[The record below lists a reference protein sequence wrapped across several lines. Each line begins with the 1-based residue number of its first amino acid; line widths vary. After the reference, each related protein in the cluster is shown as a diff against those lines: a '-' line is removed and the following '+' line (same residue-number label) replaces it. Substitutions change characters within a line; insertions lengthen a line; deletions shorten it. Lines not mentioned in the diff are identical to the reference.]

1 MTDENH
7 LIKRL
12 PPAARKRLLD
22 ICEPI
27 QLTRGEVLG
36 ECGAPT
42 RNVYFPID
50 CFISMGLS
58 TDGNPALEVG
68 MVGSEGMLG
77 VHLVLGMTNQPLH
90 ALVQGSGPAWR
101 ISTREFRREFAQNP
115 ALQRC
120 LYRYLYVLMAQ
131 MASASACLRFHLVGP
146 RLARW
151 LLMSHD
157 RAHSDHVCVTQ
168 EILAHMLGVRRGAVT
183 AAAGDLQ
190 RSGVIEYSRGAITVL
205 NRVGLEGASCDCYI
219 TERRAY
225 SNSFE

>member
-1 MTDENH
+1 VTDENH

-12 PPAARKRLLD
+12 PPGARRRLLD

-27 QLTRGEVLG
+27 HLARGAVLG
-36 ECGAPT
+36 EYGAPT
-42 RNVYFPID
+42 RNVYFP
-50 CFISMGLS
+50 
-58 TDGNPALEVG
+58 TDSYVSLGIYTGGNPALEVG
-68 MVGSEGMLG
+68 MVGREGMLG
-77 VHLVLGMTNQPLH
+77 AHLALGMPNESLH
-90 ALVQGSGPAWR
+90 ALVQGPGSAWCIPAR
-101 ISTREFRREFAQNP
+101 AFRREFLRNP

-131 MASASACLRFHLVGP
+131 MASSAACLRFHLIGP

-168 EILAHMLGVRRGAVT
+168 EILAHMLGVRRGAIT
-183 AAAGDLQ
+183 AAASDLQ
-190 RSGVIEYSRGAITVL
+190 RSGMIEYSRGAITVL
-205 NRVGLEGASCDCYI
+205 NRVGLEGASCACY
-219 TERRAY
+219 TAERRAY

>member
-7 LIKRL
+7 LINRL
-12 PPAARKRLLD
+12 PPGARSRLLD

-27 QLTRGEVLG
+27 QLTHGEILG
-36 ECGAPT
+36 GGGPT
-42 RNVYFPID
+42 RNVYFPTD
-50 CFISMGLS
+50 SFISLGVS
-58 TDGNPALEVG
+58 IDGHPALEVG
-68 MVGSEGMLG
+68 MVGREGMLG
-77 VHLVLGMTNQPLH
+77 AHLVLGMANESLH
-90 ALVQGSGPAWR
+90 ALVQGPGTAWR
-101 ISTREFRREFAQNP
+101 ISTRTFRRELVQNL

-131 MASASACLRFHLVGP
+131 MASSAACLRFHLVGP

-157 RAHSDHVCVTQ
+157 RAHSDHVRVTQ
-168 EILAHMLGVRRGAVT
+168 ELLAHMLGVRRGAIT
-183 AAAGDLQ
+183 AAASELQ

-219 TERRAY
+219 AERRAY
-225 SNSFE
+225 SESLE

>member
-1 MTDENH
+1 VIDENH

-12 PPAARKRLLD
+12 PPGARKRLLD

-27 QLTRGEVLG
+27 QLAQGEVLG
-36 ECGAPT
+36 DYGGPT
-42 RNVYFPID
+42 RNVYFPTD
-50 CFISMGLS
+50 SFISLGVS
-58 TDGNPALEVG
+58 TGGNPALEVG
-68 MVGSEGMLG
+68 MVGREGMLG
-77 VHLVLGMTNQPLH
+77 VHLALGMPNESLH
-90 ALVQGSGPAWR
+90 ALVRGPGPAWR
-101 ISTREFRREFAQNP
+101 ISTRAFRREFVQSL

-131 MASASACLRFHLVGP
+131 MASSAACLRFHLVGP

-157 RAHSDHVCVTQ
+157 RAHSDHVDVTQ
-168 EILAHMLGVRRGAVT
+168 EFLAHMLGVRRGAIT
-183 AAAGDLQ
+183 AAAGELQ

-205 NRVGLEGASCDCYI
+205 NRVGLEGAACDCYT
-219 TERRAY
+219 TECRAY